1 MTSRYAIDLNAPD
14 KITLRR
20 RDAVVEALCALDI
33 HDIVLRGIAVVVEG
47 EPVLDLHVDFETEK
61 FHIWIAI
68 SQQFDQIIVYRDRK
82 GEYERSQFFWEPLTP
97 DGELNKSSLERL
109 RRIVLGLPIED

>member
-61 FHIWIAI
+61 FFFWITI
-68 SQQFDQIIVYRDRK
+68 SQRFDEIVVHRDRK
-82 GEYERSQFFWEPLTP
+82 GDKYERRKFRLTNMTGAYGP
-97 DGELNKSSLERL
+97 IYSWIRD
-109 RRIVLGLPIED
+109 IVSDV